1 MTKINKLYAY
11 WDQFEITRTI
21 YLTTHSN
28 DRLRRLKRDEIGFYF
43 IQYKKVERIEQP
55 EEIERI
61 NKFLNI
67 KQ

>member
-1 MTKINKLYAY
+1 MAKINKLFAY
-11 WDQFEITRTI
+11 WDQFEITRKI

-67 KQ
+67 K

>member
-1 MTKINKLYAY
+1 MNKINKLIADWTKY
-11 WDQFEITRTI
+11 DRVPI

-61 NKFLNI
+61 NKFINI
-67 KQ
+67 K